1 MMVTDKQVEAAIAVW
16 PHEWEAHNLPLDM
29 RRALEA
35 AAKVAEGEG
44 EPVAYASKHQLIK
57 LERGEFGI
65 VRPEKHAVFDVPVY
79 LRPSPREAEL
89 ERALREARRWVEANT
104 AQVRGLS
111 AEAAAPG
118 EEMLKRIGALLSP
131 QDGAGK

>member
-1 MMVTDKQVEAAIAVW
+1 MMVTNKQVEAAIAVW

-79 LRPSPREAEL
+79 LHPSPREAEL
-89 ERALREARRWVEANT
+89 ERALRALLSLCEAGGDPFDEPGRPTVK
-104 AQVRGLS
+104 
-111 AEAAAPG
+111 AA
-118 EEMLKRIGALLSP
+118 RALLSP
-131 QDGAGK
+131 QDGAGR